1 MLKQVFVLHIAGNII
16 TNDQIRSY
24 AQTLKDYFK
33 AADYQAIVSC
43 YGDRIIGF
51 MNDCTDKRDI
61 IVDIFTKF
69 DAFLKNEYSD
79 IRYTL
84 NIGEKCDNISKLQ
97 RAFMRHQRPM
107 PCLNI

>member
-1 MLKQVFVLHIAGNII
+1 MGYEKSVLEQVFVLHIAGNII

-33 AADYQAIVSC
+33 TVDYQAIVSC

-51 MNDCTDKRDI
+51 MNDCTDKRDV

-69 DAFLKNEYSD
+69 DAF
-79 IRYTL
+79 
-84 NIGEKCDNISKLQ
+84 
-97 RAFMRHQRPM
+97 
-107 PCLNI
+107 